1 MTFAWSF
8 GLDTIFDPSEDLS
21 WEEKEALLAIRD
33 REAEDALSVRNQFKV
48 SAKKMTSDSNSV
60 GTTTF
65 IDAWSSGTADMKVRA
80 GVGDWVQCSASFKWS
95 NNATVVGG
103 CDFQIVK
110 SSRYISTGTTTAA
123 SEGIGAWFG
132 NTNAEAVYGKGVGGT
147 AWYQIQSGDVDNGFV
162 TFRPRINA
170 SAASRNISG
179 NTNWPVMFA
188 VANYGQTS

>member
-1 MTFAWSF
+1 MSFSFSF
-8 GLDTIFDPSEDLS
+8 GLGDIFDPSSDMQ
-21 WEEKEALLAIRD
+21 WDEKEALLAIRD

-48 SAKKMTSDSNSV
+48 DTVKMTSDSNSV

-65 IDAWSSGTADMKVRA
+65 IDAWSSGLADMKVRA
-80 GVGDWVQCSASFKWS
+80 GIGDWVQCSASFKWS
-95 NNATVVGG
+95 NNATVIGG

-110 SSRYISTGTTTAA
+110 SARYVSSGTTTAS

-132 NTNAEAVYGKGVGGT
+132 NVNSEITYGKGVGGT
-147 AWYQIQSGDVDNGFV
+147 VWYQIQSGDVDNGFV

-179 NTNWPVMFA
+179 NANWPAMFA